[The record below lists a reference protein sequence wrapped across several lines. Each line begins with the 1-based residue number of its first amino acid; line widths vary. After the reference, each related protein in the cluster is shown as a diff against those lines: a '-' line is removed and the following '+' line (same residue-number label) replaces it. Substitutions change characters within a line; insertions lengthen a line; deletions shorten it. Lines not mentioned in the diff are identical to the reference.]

1 MARGSRI
8 KGITIELDANITP
21 LQKALS
27 NVDKS
32 LKNTQ
37 ASLKDVNKLL
47 KLDPSNT
54 DLLKQKQE
62 LLKQSIEDTKDRL
75 NTLKEAYKQLDG
87 QGTEEAKQQQELL
100 AREISET
107 EQNLKSLKEQYRDFG
122 SVAKQ
127 QLQEV
132 GNQMKDVGGKF
143 TNVGKDLSM
152 KLTAPLVGL
161 GTIGVSYN
169 AQMEQYRTMFTTL
182 TGSAEEADRIIS
194 QLQADAQKSPFDSAS
209 LIQANQ
215 YLISAGVSADDA
227 RVMINNL
234 GNAVAATGGGSAE
247 LERMAQNLQQIQNVG
262 KASSQDIKQF
272 ANAGIN
278 IYGLLAEATG
288 KTVAEVKDMDVTY
301 EQLAQAF
308 AMASQE
314 GGKYYG
320 AMEAQGQTLN
330 GSLSATKESI
340 QMLLG
345 SITESAM
352 PVIVQV
358 LQKVQEVINYLM
370 NLDDGTKQMILTIAT
385 IVAAMGPALVIIGK
399 IISGIGS
406 VIGAVGSIHG
416 AITTLFG
423 WISGTMLPWLT
434 GTLIPWITGS
444 LVPILTNP
452 VTLAIGAVI
461 AAGVLLWKNWDTIKQ
476 KATDLWSSI
485 SGTFESIRRTISD
498 KMEGARRA
506 VSKAIDKI
514 RGLFNFSWSWPS
526 IKLPHFRLSGGKF
539 PYGLFGE
546 GTLPK
551 IDIDWYAKAMRN
563 GMIMNSPTIFGYA
576 NGKLLGGGESGSET
590 IVGTNS
596 LMSMIAKAS
605 KGTTINMTINAQD
618 QNVYQLA
625 DVVIDR
631 LTQKMNRERLV
642 YK

>member
-54 DLLKQKQE
+54 ELLKQKQE

-75 NTLKEAYKQLDG
+75 KTLNEAYKQLDG
-87 QGTEEAKQQQELL
+87 QGTEEAKKQQELL

-107 EQNLKSLKEQYRDFG
+107 EQNLKSLKKEYSDFG

-127 QLQEV
+127 QLTEV
-132 GNQMKDVGGKF
+132 GNQMKDVGEKF

-182 TGSAEEADRIIS
+182 TGSAEEADRVIQ

-215 YLISAGVSADDA
+215 YLISAGVSADEA
-227 RVMINNL
+227 RTMINSL
-234 GNAVAATGGGSAE
+234 GDAVSATGGGSAE
-247 LERMAQNLQQIQNVG
+247 LERMAQNLQQIKNVG
-262 KASSQDIKQF
+262 KASAQDIKQF

-278 IYGLLAEATG
+278 IYGLLAESTG
-288 KTVAEVKDMDVTY
+288 KSIEQVKEMDVTY
-301 EQLAQAF
+301 EELTKAF
-308 AMASQE
+308 QMASSE

-345 SITESAM
+345 SIMESAM

-370 NLDDGTKQMILTIAT
+370 NLDDGTKRIILIVGGLIA
-385 IVAAMGPALVIIGK
+385 VLGPALMIIGT
-399 IISGIGS
+399 IISTI
-406 VIGAVGSIHG
+406 
-416 AITTLFG
+416 
-423 WISGTMLPWLT
+423 
-434 GTLIPWITGS
+434 GTLITWIGALFS
-444 LVPILTNP
+444 PIGLI
-452 VTLAIGAVI
+452 VGAIAGVIAIGVA
-461 AAGVLLWKNWDTIKQ
+461 LYKNWDVIKQ
-476 KATDLWSSI
+476 KGAELLSSI
-485 SGTFESIRRTISD
+485 SNTFERIKSAISD
-498 KMEGARRA
+498 KINSAKEA
-506 VSKAIDKI
+506 VHNAIERIKSFFKFEWSLPRLKMPHI
-514 RGLFNFSWSWPS
+514 SISGGFSLFPPS
-526 IKLPHFRLSGGKF
+526 VPHFSV
-539 PYGLFGE
+539 
-546 GTLPK
+546 
-551 IDIDWYAKAMRN
+551 DWYAKAMKN
-563 GMIMNSPTIFGYA
+563 GMVLNNPTIFGMMD
-576 NGKLLGGGESGSET
+576 GKLLGGGESGSET

-596 LMSMIAKAS
+596 LMNMIAKAS

>member
-37 ASLKDVNKLL
+37 SSLKDVNKLL

-54 DLLKQKQE
+54 ELLKQKQE
-62 LLKQSIEDTKDRL
+62 LLKQSIDGTKDRL
-75 NTLKEAYKQLDG
+75 KTLNEAYKQLDG
-87 QGTEEAKQQQELL
+87 QGTEEAKKQQELL

-107 EQNLKSLKEQYRDFG
+107 EQNLKSLKKEYSDFG

-127 QLQEV
+127 QLTEV
-132 GNQMKDVGGKF
+132 GNQMKEVGGKI
-143 TNVGKDLSM
+143 TDTGKDLSM
-152 KLTAPLVGL
+152 KLTAPIVAL
-161 GTIGVSYN
+161 GTVGINYN

-182 TGSAEEADRIIS
+182 TGSAEEADRVIQ

-215 YLISAGVSADDA
+215 YLISAGVSADEA
-227 RVMINNL
+227 RTMINSL
-234 GNAVAATGGGSAE
+234 GDAVSATGGGSAE
-247 LERMAQNLQQIQNVG
+247 LERMAQNLQQIKNVG

-278 IYGLLAEATG
+278 IYGLLAESTG
-288 KTVAEVKDMDVTY
+288 KSIEQVKEMDVTY
-301 EQLAQAF
+301 EELTKAF
-308 AMASQE
+308 QMASSE

-345 SITESAM
+345 SIMESAM

-370 NLDDGTKQMILTIAT
+370 NLDDGTKRIILIVGGLIA
-385 IVAAMGPALVIIGK
+385 VLGPALMIIGT
-399 IISGIGS
+399 IISTIGTLTTW
-406 VIGAVGSIHG
+406 IGALFSPIGLIVG
-416 AITTLFG
+416 AIAG
-423 WISGTMLPWLT
+423 VI
-434 GTLIPWITGS
+434 
-444 LVPILTNP
+444 
-452 VTLAIGAVI
+452 AIGVA
-461 AAGVLLWKNWDTIKQ
+461 LYKNWDLIKQ
-476 KATDLWSSI
+476 KGSELLSNISNTFERIKSAISDKINSAKEAVHNAIERIKSFFKFEWSLPRLKMPHISI
-485 SGTFESIRRTISD
+485 SGGFS
-498 KMEGARRA
+498 
-506 VSKAIDKI
+506 
-514 RGLFNFSWSWPS
+514 LFPPS
-526 IKLPHFRLSGGKF
+526 VPHFS
-539 PYGLFGE
+539 
-546 GTLPK
+546 
-551 IDIDWYAKAMRN
+551 IDWYAKAMKN
-563 GMIMNSPTIFGYA
+563 GMVLNNPTIFGMMD
-576 NGKLLGGGESGSET
+576 GKLLGGGESGSET

-596 LMSMIAKAS
+596 LMNMITKAS

>member
-1 MARGSRI
+1 MAKNRI
-8 KGITIELDANITP
+8 KGITIEIGGDTTE

-62 LLKQSIEDTKDRL
+62 LLKQSIDDTKDRL
-75 NTLKEAYKQLDG
+75 KTLNEAYKQLDG
-87 QGTEEAKQQQELL
+87 QGTEEAKQQQQML

-107 EQNLKSLKEQYRDFG
+107 ESNLKSLKDQYRDFG

-132 GNQMKDVGGKF
+132 GNQMKEVGGKI
-143 TNVGKDLSM
+143 TDTGKDLSM
-152 KLTAPLVGL
+152 KLTAPIVAL
-161 GTIGVSYN
+161 GTVGINYN

-182 TGSAEEADRIIS
+182 TGSAEEADRVIQ

-215 YLISAGVSADDA
+215 YLISAGVSADEA
-227 RVMINNL
+227 RTMINSL
-234 GNAVAATGGGSAE
+234 GDAVSATGGGSAE
-247 LERMAQNLQQIQNVG
+247 LERMAQNLQQIKNVG

-278 IYGLLAEATG
+278 IYGLLAESTG
-288 KTVAEVKDMDVTY
+288 KSIEQVKEMDVTY
-301 EQLAQAF
+301 EELTKAF
-308 AMASQE
+308 QMASSE

-385 IVAAMGPALVIIGK
+385 IVATMGPALVIIGK
-399 IISGIGS
+399 IVSGIGS
-406 VIGAVGSIHG
+406 VLGAVGSIHG

-498 KMEGARRA
+498 KMERARRA
-506 VSKAIDKI
+506 VSDAVDKI
-514 RGLFNFSWSWPS
+514 RGLFNFSWSWPK
-526 IKLPHFRLSGGKF
+526 IKLPHFRISGGKF

-546 GTLPK
+546 GTLPN
-551 IDIDWYAKAMRN
+551 IDIDWYAKAMKN
-563 GMIMNSPTIFGYA
+563 GMILNNPTIFGMMD
-576 NGKLLGGGESGSET
+576 GKMLGGGESGSET

>member
-107 EQNLKSLKEQYRDFG
+107 EQNLKSLKKEYSDFG

-132 GNQMKDVGGKF
+132 GNQMKEVGGKI
-143 TNVGKDLSM
+143 TDTGKDLSM
-152 KLTAPLVGL
+152 KLTAPIVAL
-161 GTIGVSYN
+161 GTVGINYN

-182 TGSAEEADRIIS
+182 TGSAEEADRVIS

-227 RVMINNL
+227 RTDILNL
-234 GNAVAATGGGSAE
+234 GNAIAATGGGSAE
-247 LERMAQNLQQIQNVG
+247 LERMSQNLQQIKNVG
-262 KASSQDIKQF
+262 KATSQDIKQF

-288 KTVAEVKDMDVTY
+288 KNIEEVKEMDVTY
-301 EQLAQAF
+301 EELTNAF
-308 AMASQE
+308 ALASQE

-330 GSLSATKESI
+330 GSLNATTESI

-345 SITESAM
+345 SIMESAM
-352 PVIVQV
+352 PIIVSV
-358 LQKVQEVINYLM
+358 LQKVQELVKQFM
-370 NLDDGTKQMILTIAT
+370 SMDDGTKQMILTIGA
-385 IVAAMGPALVIIGK
+385 IVAAVGPALVMIGEVVSGVGG
-399 IISGIGS
+399 IIS
-406 VIGAVGSIHG
+406 AVGTLHG
-416 AITTLFG
+416 WFI
-423 WISGTMLPWLT
+423 GTMMPWLTGTLMPWLT
-434 GTLIPWITGS
+434 GTLIPFFTS
-444 LVPILTNP
+444 TLVPILTNP

-476 KATDLWSSI
+476 KGSELLSNI
-485 SGTFESIRRTISD
+485 SNTFESIKSAISD
-498 KMEGARRA
+498 KINEAKNK
-506 VSKAIDKI
+506 VKSAIEKI
-514 RGLFNFSWSWPS
+514 KGFFKFEWSLPKLKMPHIS
-526 IKLPHFRLSGGKF
+526 ISGGFSLIPPRAPKF
-539 PYGLFGE
+539 S
-546 GTLPK
+546 
-551 IDIDWYAKAMRN
+551 IDWYSKAMKD
-563 GMIMNSPTIFGYA
+563 GMILNNPTIFGMMD
-576 NGKLLGGGESGSET
+576 GKLLGGGESGSET

-605 KGTTINMTINAQD
+605 KATTINMTINAQD

>member
-37 ASLKDVNKLL
+37 SSLKDVNKLL

-54 DLLKQKQE
+54 ELLKQKQE
-62 LLKQSIEDTKDRL
+62 LLKQSIDDTKDRL
-75 NTLKEAYKQLDG
+75 KTLNEAYKQLDG
-87 QGTEEAKQQQELL
+87 QGTEEAKKQQELL

-107 EQNLKSLKEQYRDFG
+107 EQNLKSLKKEYSDFG

-127 QLQEV
+127 QLTEV
-132 GNQMKDVGGKF
+132 GNQMKEVGGKI
-143 TNVGKDLSM
+143 TDTGKDLSM
-152 KLTAPLVGL
+152 KLTAPIVAL
-161 GTIGVSYN
+161 GTVGINYN

-182 TGSAEEADRIIS
+182 TGSAEEADRVIQ

-215 YLISAGVSADDA
+215 YLISAGVSADEA
-227 RVMINNL
+227 RTMINSL
-234 GNAVAATGGGSAE
+234 GDAVSATGGGSAE
-247 LERMAQNLQQIQNVG
+247 LERMAQNLQQIKNVG

-278 IYGLLAEATG
+278 IYGLLAESTG
-288 KTVAEVKDMDVTY
+288 KSIEQVKEMDVTY
-301 EQLAQAF
+301 EELTKAF
-308 AMASQE
+308 QMASSE

-345 SITESAM
+345 SIMESAM

-370 NLDDGTKQMILTIAT
+370 NLDDGTKRIILIVGGLIA
-385 IVAAMGPALVIIGK
+385 VLGPALMIIGT
-399 IISGIGS
+399 IISTI
-406 VIGAVGSIHG
+406 
-416 AITTLFG
+416 
-423 WISGTMLPWLT
+423 
-434 GTLIPWITGS
+434 GTLITWIGALFS
-444 LVPILTNP
+444 PIGLI
-452 VTLAIGAVI
+452 VGAIAGVIAIGVA
-461 AAGVLLWKNWDTIKQ
+461 LYKNWDTIKQ
-476 KATDLWSSI
+476 KGSELLSNISNTFERIKSAISDKINSAKEAVHNAIERIKSFFKFEWSLPRLKMPHISI
-485 SGTFESIRRTISD
+485 SGGFS
-498 KMEGARRA
+498 
-506 VSKAIDKI
+506 
-514 RGLFNFSWSWPS
+514 LFPPS
-526 IKLPHFRLSGGKF
+526 VPHFSV
-539 PYGLFGE
+539 
-546 GTLPK
+546 
-551 IDIDWYAKAMRN
+551 DWYAKAMKN
-563 GMIMNSPTIFGYA
+563 GMVLNNPTIFGMMD
-576 NGKLLGGGESGSET
+576 GKLLGGGESGSET

-596 LMSMIAKAS
+596 LMNMIAKAS

>member
-8 KGITIELDANITP
+8 KGITIEIGGDTTQ
-21 LQKALS
+21 LQKSLAS
-27 NVDKS
+27 VDKS

-62 LLKQSIEDTKDRL
+62 LLKQSIDDTKDRL
-75 NTLKEAYKQLDG
+75 KTLNEAYKQLDG
-87 QGTEEAKQQQELL
+87 QGTEEAKKQQELL

-107 EQNLKSLKEQYRDFG
+107 EQNLKSLKKEYSDFG

-127 QLQEV
+127 QLTEV
-132 GNQMKDVGGKF
+132 GNQMKEVGGKI
-143 TNVGKDLSM
+143 TDTGKDLSM
-152 KLTAPLVGL
+152 KLTAPIVAL
-161 GTIGVSYN
+161 GTVGINYN

-182 TGSAEEADRIIS
+182 TGSAEEADRIIQ

-215 YLISAGVSADDA
+215 YLISAGVSADEA
-227 RVMINNL
+227 RTMINSL
-234 GNAVAATGGGSAE
+234 GDAVSATGGGSAE
-247 LERMAQNLQQIQNVG
+247 LERMAQNLQQIKNVG

-278 IYGLLAEATG
+278 IYGLLAESTG
-288 KTVAEVKDMDVTY
+288 KSIEQVKEMDVTY
-301 EQLAQAF
+301 EELTKAF
-308 AMASQE
+308 QMASSE

-340 QMLLG
+340 QMLVG
-345 SITESAM
+345 SIMESAM

-370 NLDDGTKQMILTIAT
+370 NLDDGTKRIILIVGGLIA
-385 IVAAMGPALVIIGK
+385 VLGPALMIIGT
-399 IISGIGS
+399 IISTI
-406 VIGAVGSIHG
+406 
-416 AITTLFG
+416 
-423 WISGTMLPWLT
+423 
-434 GTLIPWITGS
+434 GTLITWIGALFS
-444 LVPILTNP
+444 PIGLI
-452 VTLAIGAVI
+452 VGAIAGVIAIGVA
-461 AAGVLLWKNWDTIKQ
+461 LYKNWDLIKQ
-476 KATDLWSSI
+476 KGSELLSNISNTFERIKSAISDKINSAKEAVHNAIERIKSFFKFEWSLPKLKLPHISI
-485 SGTFESIRRTISD
+485 SGGFSLIPP
-498 KMEGARRA
+498 RA
-506 VSKAIDKI
+506 
-514 RGLFNFSWSWPS
+514 
-526 IKLPHFRLSGGKF
+526 PHFS
-539 PYGLFGE
+539 
-546 GTLPK
+546 
-551 IDIDWYAKAMRN
+551 IDWYSKAMKN
-563 GMIMNSPTIFGYA
+563 GMILNNPTIFGMMD
-576 NGKLLGGGESGSET
+576 GKLLGGGESGSET

-596 LMSMIAKAS
+596 LMNMIAKAS

>member
-8 KGITIELDANITP
+8 KGITIELDANFTP

-75 NTLKEAYKQLDG
+75 KTLNEAYKQLDG
-87 QGTEEAKQQQELL
+87 QGTEEAKKQQELL

-107 EQNLKSLKEQYRDFG
+107 EQNLKSLKKEYSDFG

-127 QLQEV
+127 QLTEV
-132 GNQMKDVGGKF
+132 GNQMKEVGGKI
-143 TNVGKDLSM
+143 TDTGKDLSM
-152 KLTAPLVGL
+152 KLTAPIVAL
-161 GTIGVSYN
+161 GTVGINYN

-182 TGSAEEADRIIS
+182 TGSAEEADRIIQ

-215 YLISAGVSADDA
+215 YLISAGVSADEA
-227 RVMINNL
+227 RTMINSL
-234 GNAVAATGGGSAE
+234 GDAVSATGGGSAE
-247 LERMAQNLQQIQNVG
+247 LERMAQNLQQIKNVG

-278 IYGLLAEATG
+278 IYGLLAESTG
-288 KTVAEVKDMDVTY
+288 KSIEQVKEMDVTY
-301 EQLAQAF
+301 EELTKAF
-308 AMASQE
+308 QMASSE

-345 SITESAM
+345 SIMESAM

-370 NLDDGTKQMILTIAT
+370 NLDDGTKRIILIVGGLIA
-385 IVAAMGPALVIIGK
+385 VLGPALMIIGT
-399 IISGIGS
+399 IISTI
-406 VIGAVGSIHG
+406 
-416 AITTLFG
+416 
-423 WISGTMLPWLT
+423 
-434 GTLIPWITGS
+434 GTLITWIGALFS
-444 LVPILTNP
+444 PIGLI
-452 VTLAIGAVI
+452 VGAIAGVIAIGVA
-461 AAGVLLWKNWDTIKQ
+461 LYKNWDLIKQ
-476 KATDLWSSI
+476 KGAELLSSI
-485 SGTFESIRRTISD
+485 SNTFERIKSAISE
-498 KMEGARRA
+498 KINSAKEA
-506 VSKAIDKI
+506 VHNAIERIKS
-514 RGLFNFSWSWPS
+514 FFKFEWSLPKL
-526 IKLPHFRLSGGKF
+526 KLPHISISGGF
-539 PYGLFGE
+539 SLMPPRVPHFS
-546 GTLPK
+546 
-551 IDIDWYAKAMRN
+551 IDWYSKAMKN
-563 GMIMNSPTIFGYA
+563 GMVLNNPTIFGMMD
-576 NGKLLGGGESGSET
+576 GKLLGGGESGSET

-596 LMSMIAKAS
+596 LMNMIAKAS

>member
-37 ASLKDVNKLL
+37 SSLKDVNKLL

-107 EQNLKSLKEQYRDFG
+107 EQNLKSLKKEYSDFG

-132 GNQMKDVGGKF
+132 GNQMKEVGGKI
-143 TNVGKDLSM
+143 TDTGKDLSM
-152 KLTAPLVGL
+152 KLTAPIVAL
-161 GTIGVSYN
+161 GTVGINYN

-182 TGSAEEADRIIS
+182 TGSAEEADRVIQ

-215 YLISAGVSADDA
+215 YLISAGVSADEA
-227 RVMINNL
+227 RTMINSL
-234 GNAVAATGGGSAE
+234 GDAVSATGGGSAE
-247 LERMAQNLQQIQNVG
+247 LERMAQNLQQIKNVG

-278 IYGLLAEATG
+278 IYGLLAESTG
-288 KTVAEVKDMDVTY
+288 KSIEQVKEMDVTY
-301 EQLAQAF
+301 EELTKAF
-308 AMASQE
+308 QMASSE

-330 GSLSATKESI
+330 GSLNATKESI

-352 PVIVQV
+352 PIIVQV
-358 LQKVQEVINYLM
+358 LQKVKEVIDTLM
-370 NLDDGTKQMILTIAT
+370 NMDDEQKQTILTIAA
-385 IVAAMGPALVIIGK
+385 IVAAVGPALVMIGK
-399 IISGIGS
+399 VVSGVGGIIS
-406 VIGAVGSIHG
+406 AVGTLHG
-416 AITTLFG
+416 WFI
-423 WISGTMLPWLT
+423 GTMMPWLTGTLMPWLT
-434 GTLIPWITGS
+434 GTLIPFFTS
-444 LVPILTNP
+444 TLVPILTNP

-476 KATDLWSSI
+476 KGSELLSNI
-485 SGTFESIRRTISD
+485 SNTFESIKSAISD
-498 KMEGARRA
+498 KINEAKNK
-506 VSKAIDKI
+506 VKSAIEKI
-514 RGLFNFSWSWPS
+514 KGFFKFEWSLPKLKMPHIS
-526 IKLPHFRLSGGKF
+526 ISGGFSLIPPRAPKF
-539 PYGLFGE
+539 S
-546 GTLPK
+546 
-551 IDIDWYAKAMRN
+551 IDWYSKAMKN
-563 GMIMNSPTIFGYA
+563 GMILNNPTIFGMMD
-576 NGKLLGGGESGSET
+576 GKLLGGGESGSET

-596 LMSMIAKAS
+596 LMNMIAKAS

>member
-37 ASLKDVNKLL
+37 SSLKDVNKLL

-54 DLLKQKQE
+54 ELLKQKQE
-62 LLKQSIEDTKDRL
+62 LLKQSIDDTKDRL
-75 NTLKEAYKQLDG
+75 KTLNEAYKQLDG

-127 QLQEV
+127 QLTEV

-143 TNVGKDLSM
+143 TDVGKDLSM

-182 TGSAEEADRIIS
+182 TGSAEEADRVIQ
-194 QLQADAQKSPFDSAS
+194 QLQADAQKSPFDSSA

-215 YLISAGVSADDA
+215 YLISAGVSADEA
-227 RVMINNL
+227 RTMINSL
-234 GNAVAATGGGSAE
+234 GDAVSATGGGSAE
-247 LERMAQNLQQIQNVG
+247 LERMAQNLQQIKNVG

-278 IYGLLAEATG
+278 IYGLLAESTG
-288 KTVAEVKDMDVTY
+288 KSIEQVKEMDVTY
-301 EQLAQAF
+301 EELTKAF
-308 AMASQE
+308 QMASSE

-345 SITESAM
+345 SIMESAM

-358 LQKVQEVINYLM
+358 LQKVQEVINYLL
-370 NLDDGTKQMILTIAT
+370 NLDDGTKRIILIVGGLIA
-385 IVAAMGPALVIIGK
+385 VLGPALMIIGT
-399 IISGIGS
+399 IISTI
-406 VIGAVGSIHG
+406 
-416 AITTLFG
+416 
-423 WISGTMLPWLT
+423 
-434 GTLIPWITGS
+434 GTLITWIGALFS
-444 LVPILTNP
+444 PIGLI
-452 VTLAIGAVI
+452 VGAIAGVIAIGVA
-461 AAGVLLWKNWDTIKQ
+461 LYKNWDTIKQ
-476 KATDLWSSI
+476 KGSELLSNISNTFERIKSAISDKINSAKEAVHNAIERIKSFFKFEWSLPKLKMPHISI
-485 SGTFESIRRTISD
+485 SGGFSLIPP
-498 KMEGARRA
+498 RA
-506 VSKAIDKI
+506 
-514 RGLFNFSWSWPS
+514 
-526 IKLPHFRLSGGKF
+526 PHFS
-539 PYGLFGE
+539 
-546 GTLPK
+546 
-551 IDIDWYAKAMRN
+551 IDWYSKAMKN
-563 GMIMNSPTIFGYA
+563 GMVLNNPTIFGMMD
-576 NGKLLGGGESGSET
+576 GKLLGGGESGSET

-596 LMSMIAKAS
+596 LMNMIAKAS

>member
-62 LLKQSIEDTKDRL
+62 LLKQSIDDTKDRL
-75 NTLKEAYKQLDG
+75 KTLNEAYKQLDG
-87 QGTEEAKQQQELL
+87 QGTEEAKQQQEML

-107 EQNLKSLKEQYRDFG
+107 EQNLKSLKKEYRDFG

-132 GNQMKDVGGKF
+132 GNQMKEVGGKI
-143 TNVGKDLSM
+143 TDTGKDLSM
-152 KLTAPLVGL
+152 KLTAPIVAL
-161 GTIGVSYN
+161 GTVGVNYN

-182 TGSAEEADRIIS
+182 TGSAEEADRVIS
-194 QLQADAQKSPFDSAS
+194 QLQEDAQKSPFDSAS

-227 RVMINNL
+227 RTDILNL
-234 GNAVAATGGGSAE
+234 GNAIAATGGGSDE
-247 LERMAQNLQQIQNVG
+247 LNRMAQNLQQIKNVG
-262 KASSQDIKQF
+262 KATSVDIKQF

-288 KTVAEVKDMDVTY
+288 KTVEEVKEMDVTY
-301 EQLAQAF
+301 EELSNAF
-308 AMASQE
+308 ALASAE

-320 AMEAQGQTLN
+320 AMEAQGNTLN

-345 SITESAM
+345 SIMESAM

-358 LQKVQEVINYLM
+358 LQKVQEVINYFM
-370 NLDDGTKQMILTIAT
+370 SMDEETKRMILI
-385 IVAAMGPALVIIGK
+385 
-399 IISGIGS
+399 
-406 VIGAVGSIHG
+406 
-416 AITTLFG
+416 
-423 WISGTMLPWLT
+423 
-434 GTLIPWITGS
+434 
-444 LVPILTNP
+444 
-452 VTLAIGAVI
+452 IGAVI
-461 AAGVLLWKNWDTIKQ
+461 AALGPALMIIGTIISSLGTLISTIGMLFSPLGLVVAAITAVIAIGVALYKNWDTIKQ
-476 KATDLWSSI
+476 KGSELLSNI
-485 SGTFESIRRTISD
+485 SNTFESIKSAISD
-498 KMEGARRA
+498 KINEAKDK
-506 VSKAIDKI
+506 VKSAIEKI
-514 RGLFNFSWSWPS
+514 KGFFKFEWSLPKLKMPHIS
-526 IKLPHFRLSGGKF
+526 ISGGFSLIPPRAPKF
-539 PYGLFGE
+539 S
-546 GTLPK
+546 
-551 IDIDWYAKAMRN
+551 IDWYSKAMKN
-563 GMIMNSPTIFGYA
+563 GMILNNPTIFGMMD
-576 NGKLLGGGESGSET
+576 GKMLGGGEAGSET
-590 IVGTNS
+590 IVGTSS
-596 LMSMIAKAS
+596 LMSMIKSAVGQS
-605 KGTTINMTINAQD
+605 PTINMTINAQD

-625 DVVIDR
+625 DIVIDR
-631 LTQKMNRERLV
+631 LVQQTNRGRMV
-642 YK
+642 FK

>member
-54 DLLKQKQE
+54 ELLKQKQE
-62 LLKQSIEDTKDRL
+62 LLKQSIDDTKDRL
-75 NTLKEAYKQLDG
+75 KTLNEAYKQLDG
-87 QGTEEAKQQQELL
+87 QGTEEAKKQQELL

-107 EQNLKSLKEQYRDFG
+107 EQNLKSLKKEYSDFG

-127 QLQEV
+127 QLTEV
-132 GNQMKDVGGKF
+132 GNQMKEVGGKI
-143 TNVGKDLSM
+143 TDTGKDLSM
-152 KLTAPLVGL
+152 KLTAPIVAL
-161 GTIGVSYN
+161 GTVGINYN

-182 TGSAEEADRIIS
+182 TGSAEEADRVIQ

-215 YLISAGVSADDA
+215 YLISAGVSADEA
-227 RVMINNL
+227 RTMINSL
-234 GNAVAATGGGSAE
+234 GDAVSATGGGSAE
-247 LERMAQNLQQIQNVG
+247 LERMAQNLQQIKNVG

-278 IYGLLAEATG
+278 IYGLLAESTG
-288 KTVAEVKDMDVTY
+288 KSIEQVKEMDVTY
-301 EQLAQAF
+301 EELTKAF
-308 AMASQE
+308 QMASSE

-345 SITESAM
+345 SIMESAM

-370 NLDDGTKQMILTIAT
+370 NLDDGTKRIILIVGGLIA
-385 IVAAMGPALVIIGK
+385 VLGPALMIIGT
-399 IISGIGS
+399 IISTI
-406 VIGAVGSIHG
+406 
-416 AITTLFG
+416 
-423 WISGTMLPWLT
+423 
-434 GTLIPWITGS
+434 GTLITWIGALFS
-444 LVPILTNP
+444 PIGLI
-452 VTLAIGAVI
+452 VGAIAGVIAIGVA
-461 AAGVLLWKNWDTIKQ
+461 LYKNWDTIKQ
-476 KATDLWSSI
+476 KGSELLSNISNTFERIKSAISDKINSAKEAVHNAIERIKSFFKFEWSLPRLKMPHISI
-485 SGTFESIRRTISD
+485 SGGFS
-498 KMEGARRA
+498 
-506 VSKAIDKI
+506 
-514 RGLFNFSWSWPS
+514 LFPPS
-526 IKLPHFRLSGGKF
+526 VPHFSV
-539 PYGLFGE
+539 
-546 GTLPK
+546 
-551 IDIDWYAKAMRN
+551 DWYAKAMKN
-563 GMIMNSPTIFGYA
+563 GMVLNNPTIFGMMD
-576 NGKLLGGGESGSET
+576 GKLLGGGESGSET

-596 LMSMIAKAS
+596 LMNMIAKAS

>member
-54 DLLKQKQE
+54 ELLKQKQE

-75 NTLKEAYKQLDG
+75 KTLNEAYKQLDG
-87 QGTEEAKQQQELL
+87 QGTEEAKKQQELL

-107 EQNLKSLKEQYRDFG
+107 EQNLKSLKKEYSDFG

-127 QLQEV
+127 QLTEV
-132 GNQMKDVGGKF
+132 GNQMKDVGEKF

-182 TGSAEEADRIIS
+182 TGSAEEADRVIQ

-215 YLISAGVSADDA
+215 YLISAGVSADEA
-227 RVMINNL
+227 RTMINSL
-234 GNAVAATGGGSAE
+234 GDAVSATGGGSAE
-247 LERMAQNLQQIQNVG
+247 LERMAQNLQQIKNVG
-262 KASSQDIKQF
+262 KASAQDIKQF

-278 IYGLLAEATG
+278 IYGLLAESTG
-288 KTVAEVKDMDVTY
+288 KSIEQVKEMDVTY
-301 EQLAQAF
+301 EELTKAF
-308 AMASQE
+308 QMASSE

-345 SITESAM
+345 SIMESAM

-370 NLDDGTKQMILTIAT
+370 NLDDGTKRIILIVGGLIA
-385 IVAAMGPALVIIGK
+385 VLGPALMIIGT
-399 IISGIGS
+399 IISTI
-406 VIGAVGSIHG
+406 
-416 AITTLFG
+416 
-423 WISGTMLPWLT
+423 
-434 GTLIPWITGS
+434 GTLITWIGALFS
-444 LVPILTNP
+444 PIGLI
-452 VTLAIGAVI
+452 VGAIAGVIAIGVA
-461 AAGVLLWKNWDTIKQ
+461 LYKNWDVIKQ
-476 KATDLWSSI
+476 KGSELLSNISNTFERIKTAISDKINSAKEAVHNAIERIKSFFKFEWSLPKLKLPHISI
-485 SGTFESIRRTISD
+485 SGS
-498 KMEGARRA
+498 
-506 VSKAIDKI
+506 
-514 RGLFNFSWSWPS
+514 FSLMPPRV
-526 IKLPHFRLSGGKF
+526 PHFS
-539 PYGLFGE
+539 
-546 GTLPK
+546 
-551 IDIDWYAKAMRN
+551 IDWYSKAMKN
-563 GMIMNSPTIFGYA
+563 GMVLNNPTIFGMMD
-576 NGKLLGGGESGSET
+576 GKLLGGGESGSET

-596 LMSMIAKAS
+596 LMNMIAKAS

>member
-37 ASLKDVNKLL
+37 SSLKDVNKLL

-75 NTLKEAYKQLDG
+75 KTLNEAYKQLDG

-127 QLQEV
+127 QLTEV

-143 TNVGKDLSM
+143 TDVGKDLSM

-161 GTIGVSYN
+161 GAVGINYN
-169 AQMEQYRTMFTTL
+169 AQMEQYRAMFTTL
-182 TGSAEEADRIIS
+182 TGSAEEADRVIQ

-215 YLISAGVSADDA
+215 YLISAGVSADEA
-227 RVMINNL
+227 RTMINSL
-234 GNAVAATGGGSAE
+234 GDAVSATGGGSAE
-247 LERMAQNLQQIQNVG
+247 LERMAQNLQQIKNVG

-278 IYGLLAEATG
+278 IYGLLAESTG
-288 KTVAEVKDMDVTY
+288 KSIEQVKEMDVTY
-301 EQLAQAF
+301 EELTKAF
-308 AMASQE
+308 QMASSE

-345 SITESAM
+345 SIMESAM

-370 NLDDGTKQMILTIAT
+370 NLDDGTKRIILIVGGLIA
-385 IVAAMGPALVIIGK
+385 VLGPALMIIGT
-399 IISGIGS
+399 IISTI
-406 VIGAVGSIHG
+406 
-416 AITTLFG
+416 
-423 WISGTMLPWLT
+423 
-434 GTLIPWITGS
+434 GTLITWIGALFS
-444 LVPILTNP
+444 PIGLI
-452 VTLAIGAVI
+452 VGAIAGVIAIGVA
-461 AAGVLLWKNWDTIKQ
+461 LYKNWDVIKQ
-476 KATDLWSSI
+476 KGSELLSNI
-485 SGTFESIRRTISD
+485 SNTFESIKSAISD
-498 KMEGARRA
+498 KINEAKDK
-506 VSKAIDKI
+506 VKSAIEKI
-514 RGLFNFSWSWPS
+514 KGFFKFEWSLPKLKMPHIS
-526 IKLPHFRLSGGKF
+526 ISGGFSLIPPRAPKF
-539 PYGLFGE
+539 S
-546 GTLPK
+546 
-551 IDIDWYAKAMRN
+551 IDWYSKAMKN
-563 GMIMNSPTIFGYA
+563 GMILNNPTIFGMMD
-576 NGKLLGGGESGSET
+576 GKLLGGGESGSET

-596 LMSMIAKAS
+596 LMNMIAKAS

>member
-62 LLKQSIEDTKDRL
+62 LLKQSIDDTKDRL
-75 NTLKEAYKQLDG
+75 KTLNEAYKQLDG
-87 QGTEEAKQQQELL
+87 QGTEEAKQQQQML

-107 EQNLKSLKEQYRDFG
+107 ESNLKSLKDQYRDFG

-132 GNQMKDVGGKF
+132 GNQMKEVGGKI
-143 TNVGKDLSM
+143 TDTGKDLSM
-152 KLTAPLVGL
+152 KLTAPIVAL
-161 GTIGVSYN
+161 GTVGVNYN

-182 TGSAEEADRIIS
+182 TGSAEEADRVIS

-227 RVMINNL
+227 RTDILNL
-234 GNAVAATGGGSAE
+234 GNAIAATGGGSAE
-247 LERMAQNLQQIQNVG
+247 LERMSQNLQQIKNVG
-262 KASSQDIKQF
+262 KATSQDIKQF

-288 KTVAEVKDMDVTY
+288 KNIEEVKEMDVTY
-301 EQLAQAF
+301 EELSKAF
-308 AMASQE
+308 AMASSE

-320 AMEAQGQTLN
+320 AMESQSNTLN
-330 GSLSATKESI
+330 GSLSNTKESI

-345 SITESAM
+345 SIMESAM

-358 LQKVQEVINYLM
+358 LQKVQEVINYFM
-370 NLDDGTKQMILTIAT
+370 SMDEETKRMILI
-385 IVAAMGPALVIIGK
+385 
-399 IISGIGS
+399 
-406 VIGAVGSIHG
+406 
-416 AITTLFG
+416 
-423 WISGTMLPWLT
+423 
-434 GTLIPWITGS
+434 
-444 LVPILTNP
+444 
-452 VTLAIGAVI
+452 IGAVI
-461 AAGVLLWKNWDTIKQ
+461 AALGPALMIIGTIISSLGTLISTIGMLFSPLGLVVAAITAVIAIGVALYKNWDTIKA
-476 KATDLWSSI
+476 KAGELLNS
-485 SGTFESIRRTISD
+485 ISD
-498 KMEGARRA
+498 KFTQIKSAITDKINGARDA
-506 VSKAIDKI
+506 VKSAIDRIKSF
-514 RGLFNFSWSWPS
+514 FNFSWSLPHL
-526 IKLPHFRLSGGKF
+526 KLPHISISGGF
-539 PYGLFGE
+539 SLMPPRVPHFS
-546 GTLPK
+546 
-551 IDIDWYAKAMRN
+551 IDWYSKAMKN
-563 GMIMNSPTIFGYA
+563 GMILNNPTIFGMMD
-576 NGKLLGGGESGSET
+576 GKMLGGGEAGSET
-590 IVGTNS
+590 IVGTSS
-596 LMSMIAKAS
+596 LMSMIKSAVGQS
-605 KGTTINMTINAQD
+605 PTINMTINAQD

-625 DVVIDR
+625 DIVIDR
-631 LTQKMNRERLV
+631 LVQQTNRGRMV
-642 YK
+642 FK